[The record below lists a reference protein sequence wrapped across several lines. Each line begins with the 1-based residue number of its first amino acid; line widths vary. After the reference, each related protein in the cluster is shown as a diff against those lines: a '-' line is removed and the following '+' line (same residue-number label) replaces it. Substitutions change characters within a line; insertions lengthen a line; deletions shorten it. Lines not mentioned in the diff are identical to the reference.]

1 MDIKELLE
9 ENRIIHYLIAEFN
22 NAPDEA
28 AEEWKNW
35 GSVIDQERVSF
46 ILREIFTGM
55 LVEEKKCTEFE
66 SKDYINK
73 LIEEHRKMNI
83 SKIKAGSK
91 QRVKIG
97 KNKVDVTVVEQTAKG
112 WIVESS
118 SGKRFPVN
126 NESRFIREDEKA
138 QPKVPKKISM
148 LDAAAEVLKG
158 ATRPMSAKELIV
170 AMEDANLWRSP
181 GGKTPANSLSSAILR
196 DSQRDTPRFKK
207 AAPGKFEL
215 AKRSQ

>member
-1 MDIKELLE
+1 MDNKELLE